1 MGAFAFRTD
10 PSIALRG
17 VSRPFDPIAAFS
29 RIAQLRRLQ
38 QRGQINQ
45 LQLEDAQRERATRQ
59 AVRAAALGSG
69 GDRAKFLQAL
79 SETAPVA
86 RFGFEERFAKQDIEA
101 GKAQRAARKNQLE
114 SASKTFEL
122 IGQLAGPLDA
132 LEKGGADP
140 ETLQVAYADSLGRLA
155 ATGVD
160 TSKLPQEY
168 TPGLAARAMVEAVTE
183 KDRIDQFLRAE
194 AIEERKR
201 PVPGRDVVLS
211 PAVEAQ
217 RKRLR
222 AAGRAQPKPSARD
235 IRNREAA
242 MIEETATDYLTEANG
257 DPDEALAL
265 LEEELRLPNASAE
278 FRRLASKIRNRI
290 RERVRPGRSRRS
302 TEGDR
307 LEEILGPLEQ

>member
-1 MGAFAFRTD
+1 M
-10 PSIALRG
+10 RG
-17 VSRPFDPIAAFS
+17 VSRPFDPIQAFS
-29 RIAQLRRLQ
+29 RIANLRRLQ

-45 LQLEDAQRERATRQ
+45 LQLQDAQRERARQ
-59 AVRAAALGSG
+59 QAIREAALGSG
-69 GDRAKFLQAL
+69 GSQERFVKLLRL
-79 SETAPVA
+79 SAPVA
-86 RFGFEERFAKQDIEA
+86 AFRFQGEFAEQAREA
-101 GKAQRAARKNQLE
+101 EKDKATLQKSNLE
-114 SASKTFEL
+114 NASKTFEL

-140 ETLQVAYADSLGRLA
+140 ETLQVAYADALGRLA

-168 TPGLAARAMVEAVTE
+168 GPGLARRAMVEAVE
-183 KDRIDQFLRAE
+183 ESKRIDQALRAAE
-194 AIEERKR
+194 VEEKKR
-201 PVPGRDVVLS
+201 PVPGLGVPFPPD
-211 PAVEAQ
+211 VEAQ
-217 RKRLR
+217 KRRLAR
-222 AAGRAQPKPSARD
+222 PTRPPARD

-242 MIEETATDYLTEANG
+242 MIEATATDYLTEATG

-302 TEGDR
+302 TQGDR
-307 LEEILGPLEQ
+307 LEEILGPVQ

>member
-1 MGAFAFRTD
+1 MNRADFLQGLAQKHPLAALEFESQFA
-10 PSIALRG
+10 
-17 VSRPFDPIAAFS
+17 
-29 RIAQLRRLQ
+29 
-38 QRGQINQ
+38 GQ
-45 LQLEDAQRERATRQ
+45 AREAEKD
-59 AVRAAALGSG
+59 AAALQ
-69 GDRAKFLQAL
+69 K
-79 SETAPVA
+79 T
-86 RFGFEERFAKQDIEA
+86 
-101 GKAQRAARKNQLE
+101 QLE
-114 SASKTFEL
+114 NASKIFGL

-132 LEKGGADP
+132 LEQKDADL
-140 ETLQVAYADSLGRLA
+140 ETLQVAYSDSLGKLA
-155 ATGVD
+155 AAGVD

-168 TPGLAARAMVEAVTE
+168 SPGLAARAMVEAVDE
-183 KDRIDQFLRAE
+183 KNRIDQALRAAE
-194 AIEERKR
+194 LEERKAAR
-201 PVPGRDVVLS
+201 EKKVPGVHI
-211 PAVEAQ
+211 PYPPKVEAQ
-217 RKRLR
+217 KRRLAR
-222 AAGRAQPKPSARD
+222 PTRPPARD